1 VPQFATFEPEMSHH
15 GGNVGFEDIGK
26 AVVEFDG
33 DRLKNLVGSALKKG
47 IAPAELLEKGLI
59 PGMKEVGERFARK
72 EYFVPEVLMAAEA
85 FYAGF
90 DLVKPLI
97 KSRDRKAKGKIVIGV
112 VEGDIHDIG
121 KNIVRVMLEASG
133 YEIVDLGKDV
143 PTTRFIET
151 AVKEKPQVVALSSL
165 MTTTMVKMGDVIQ
178 GLEKKGVRKNIK
190 VVIGGAPVNQDFA
203 DKIGADG
210 YAENAGAAIR
220 MVENLLR
227 P

>member
-1 VPQFATFEPEMSHH
+1 MTCGPEVSLH
-15 GGNVGFEDIGK
+15 GGDLGFDDIRN

-33 DRLKNLVGSALKKG
+33 DRIRTLVNLALKKG

-72 EYFVPEVLMAAEA
+72 DYFVPEVLMAAEA

-97 KSRDRKAKGKIVIGV
+97 KRSERKAKGKIVIGV

-121 KNIVRVMLEASG
+121 KNIVKVLLEAGG
-133 YEIVDLGKDV
+133 YEVVDLGKDV
-143 PTTRFIET
+143 PITRFIET
-151 AVKEKPQVVALSSL
+151 AAQEKPQVLALSSL

-178 GLEKKGVRKNIK
+178 GLQKKGLRKGIK
-190 VVIGGAPVNQDFA
+190 VIVGGAPVNQDFA
-203 DKIGADG
+203 DKIGADAYG
-210 YAENAGAAIR
+210 GDAAQAVKV
-220 MVENLLR
+220 VESLLQS
-227 P
+227 